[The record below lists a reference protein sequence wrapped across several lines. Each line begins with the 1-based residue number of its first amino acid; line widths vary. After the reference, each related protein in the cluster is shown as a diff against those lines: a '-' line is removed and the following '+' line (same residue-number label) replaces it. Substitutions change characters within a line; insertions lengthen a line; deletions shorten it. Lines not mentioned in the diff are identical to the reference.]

1 MKKQKE
7 VKRKI
12 NKKGLIFLILILYI
26 IGNVI
31 YYVFTLPVKNV
42 IVEGNKN
49 LESAE
54 IIEKSGLD
62 KSTSLFKTSVLKVQ
76 RNLKELDLVDK
87 VEVKKSLN
95 GKITIKITEN
105 KPLFINLLENKLVL
119 SNKESINYAKTYG
132 VPTLINYVPSD
143 IYDELIYGMNKIDPD
158 IINKI
163 SELEYSPDK
172 SGEIVFDD
180 ARFLLRM
187 NDGNIV
193 YINTPNITKLNNY
206 NTIYAEVGS
215 KGILLL
221 DSSSQNYIFKKS

>member
-49 LESAE
+49 LETAE

-105 KPLFINLLENKLVL
+105 KPLFINLVV
-119 SNKESINYAKTYG
+119 I
-132 VPTLINYVPSD
+132 
-143 IYDELIYGMNKIDPD
+143 
-158 IINKI
+158 
-163 SELEYSPDK
+163 
-172 SGEIVFDD
+172 
-180 ARFLLRM
+180 
-187 NDGNIV
+187 
-193 YINTPNITKLNNY
+193 
-206 NTIYAEVGS
+206 
-215 KGILLL
+215 
-221 DSSSQNYIFKKS
+221 

>member
-49 LESAE
+49 LETAE

-119 SNKESINYAKTYG
+119 SNKESINYTKTYG

>member
-1 MKKQKE
+1 M
-7 VKRKI
+7 
-12 NKKGLIFLILILYI
+12 
-26 IGNVI
+26 
-31 YYVFTLPVKNV
+31 

-49 LESAE
+49 LETAE

-119 SNKESINYAKTYG
+119 SNKESINYTKTYG

>member
-31 YYVFTLPVKNV
+31 YYVFMLPVKNV

-49 LESAE
+49 LETAE

-119 SNKESINYAKTYG
+119 SNKESINYTKTYG

>member
-49 LESAE
+49 LETAE
-54 IIEKSGLD
+54 IIEESGLD

-119 SNKESINYAKTYG
+119 SNKESINYTKTYG

>member
-119 SNKESINYAKTYG
+119 SNKESINYTKTYG

>member
-49 LESAE
+49 LETAE

-76 RNLKELDLVDK
+76 KNLKELDLVDK

-119 SNKESINYAKTYG
+119 SNKESINYTKTYG

>member
-12 NKKGLIFLILILYI
+12 NKKGLIFLVLILYI
-26 IGNVI
+26 IGNII
-31 YYVFTLPVKNV
+31 YYVFTLPIKNIV
-42 IVEGNKN
+42 VEGNKN
-49 LESAE
+49 LETAE
-54 IIEKSGLD
+54 IIEKSELD
-62 KSTSLFKTSVLKVQ
+62 KNTSLFKTSVLKVQ
-76 RNLKELDLVDK
+76 KNLKELDLVDK
-87 VEVKKSLN
+87 VEVKKSLF
-95 GKITIKITEN
+95 GKITIKITES
-105 KPLFINLLENKLVL
+105 KPLFINLLENKLIL
-119 SNKESINYAKTYG
+119 SNKKSIEYTKTYG

-143 IYDELIYGMNKIDPD
+143 IYDELIYGMNKIDVD

-163 SELEYSPDK
+163 SELEYSPDR

>member
-49 LESAE
+49 LETAE

-119 SNKESINYAKTYG
+119 SNKESINYTKTYG

-193 YINTPNITKLNNY
+193 YINTPNMTKLNNY

>member
-49 LESAE
+49 LETAE

-76 RNLKELDLVDK
+76 KNLKELDLVDK

-105 KPLFINLLENKLVL
+105 KPLFINLLENKLML
-119 SNKESINYAKTYG
+119 SNKESINYTKTYG